1 MLTLISLLPWMTIGT
16 LLLIVAAEF
25 AARGWLLSRGRYF
38 VLKPFTTT
46 VMQVDK
52 QTLPNLE
59 DVVSIT
65 INGDGER
72 GDEAPKKGRDVY
84 RVLVAGGSAA
94 ECYLLDQQSTWPHV
108 LQTELK
114 LQAQRLGAQDVHVGS
129 IGRSL
134 VACEYIELMLRKV
147 VPRYDRLDL
156 CVLMVGASDVVHWL
170 EKKTPHEIRRGQLS
184 VDYVFDAHPEGPYG
198 WSVSTMALRQIVSR
212 WYRSLMRPVS
222 HRGAAGR
229 TIAANREMRARAR
242 TVLNVTPDHRPMTD
256 YFEESFR
263 KMVAAAQAG
272 AQRVLVVR
280 QPWFHKK
287 FSAEERK
294 LLWNFGAGRPYVEEV
309 TVYYAHRVVNEL
321 LSAVDACEARVCEE
335 LGVEQIDLRPL
346 LEPSFDT
353 YYDYLHFTPKGA
365 RDVGR
370 AVARAVLGDSPVPV
384 RGAPGSDGADTTH
397 SADTA
402 SDAAEPDHE

>member
-1 MLTLISLLPWMTIGT
+1 VLTLISLLPWMAIGT
-16 LLLIVAAEF
+16 VLLIVASEL
-25 AARGWLLSRGRYF
+25 AARGWLLSRGRYY

-46 VMQVDK
+46 VMKVDK
-52 QTLPNLE
+52 ETLPDLE
-59 DVVSIT
+59 DVVTIT
-65 INGDGER
+65 INGQGER
-72 GDEAPKKGRDVY
+72 GDEAPAKGRDVY

-114 LQAQRLGAQDVHVGS
+114 AEASRLGAQDVHVGS
-129 IGRSL
+129 IARSL

-170 EKKTPHEIRRGQLS
+170 EKKTPREIRRGQLS
-184 VDYVFDAHPEGPYG
+184 VDYVFDVHPEGPYG
-198 WSVSTMALRQIVSR
+198 WTVSTMALRQILSR
-212 WYRSLMRPVS
+212 WYRAMMRPVG

-242 TVLNVTPDHRPMTD
+242 TVLNVTPDHRPMTE

-263 KMVAAAQAG
+263 KMVAAAQEG
-272 AQRVLVVR
+272 AKRVLVVR

-287 FSAEERK
+287 FSADERK
-294 LLWNFGAGRPYVEEV
+294 RLWNFGAGRPYVEEV

-321 LSAVDACEARVCEE
+321 LSAVDAVESRVCEE
-335 LGVEQIDLRPL
+335 MGVEQLALNEL
-346 LEPSFDT
+346 LERSFDT

-365 RDVGR
+365 RDVGQ
-370 AVARAVLGDSPVPV
+370 AVARAVLGDPPLPVKGEPV
-384 RGAPGSDGADTTH
+384 AN
-397 SADTA
+397 SAVEP
-402 SDAAEPDHE
+402 AEPDDE

>member
-1 MLTLISLLPWMTIGT
+1 MQTLISLMPWMAIGA
-16 LLLIVAAEF
+16 LLLIVASELV
-25 AARGWLLSRGRYF
+25 ARRWLRSRGHYY
-38 VLKPFTTT
+38 VLRPFTTT

-52 QTLPNLE
+52 QALPNLE

-65 INGDGER
+65 INGQGER
-72 GDEAPKKGRDVY
+72 GDEAPAKDRDVY

-114 LQAQRLGAQDVHVGS
+114 AQAQRLGAPDVHVGS

-147 VPRYDRLDL
+147 VPRYERLDL

-170 EKKTPHEIRRGQLS
+170 EMKTPHEIRRGQLS
-184 VDYVFDAHPEGPYG
+184 VDYVFDVHPEGPYG
-198 WSVSTMALRQIVSR
+198 WTVSTMALRQIVSR
-212 WYRSLMRPVS
+212 WYRFLMRPVS
-222 HRGAAGR
+222 HRGAAGK
-229 TIAANREMRARAR
+229 TIAANRKMRARAR
-242 TVLNVTPDHRPMTD
+242 TVLNITGDPKPMTE

-263 KMVAAAQAG
+263 KMVAAAQEG
-272 AQRVLVVR
+272 ARRVLVVR
-280 QPWFHKK
+280 QPWLHKK

-309 TVYYAHRVVNEL
+309 TVYYTHRVVNKL

-335 LGVEQIDLRPL
+335 MGVEHLDLQPL
-346 LEPSFDT
+346 LQRSFNT

-365 RDVGR
+365 HDVGQ
-370 AVARAVLGDSPVPV
+370 AVARAVLGDPPVPV
-384 RGAPGSDGADTTH
+384 DGAPGT
-397 SADTA
+397 
-402 SDAAEPDHE
+402 DAADSEDAAAESDHE